1 MKTVEL
7 FSLMN
12 ILDTI
17 LLHEILV
24 SLFRQERNEAKAG
37 TK

>member
-7 FSLMN
+7 FSLVN

-17 LLHEILV
+17 FLHETLA

>member
-7 FSLMN
+7 FSLVN

-17 LLHEILV
+17 FLYETLA
-24 SLFRQERNEAKAG
+24 SLFRQERK
-37 TK
+37 